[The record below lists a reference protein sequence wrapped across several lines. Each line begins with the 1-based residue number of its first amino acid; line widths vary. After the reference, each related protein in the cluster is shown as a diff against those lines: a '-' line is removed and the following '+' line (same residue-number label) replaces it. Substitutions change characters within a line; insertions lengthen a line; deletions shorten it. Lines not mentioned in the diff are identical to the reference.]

1 MPARLARFVV
11 GMVERR
17 GRPIDGGDWLVSLDL
32 GTEVIASLLGST
44 RQSVSSLLNEWQRQ
58 GILDRP
64 GRRIL
69 RIRGLRELQQLAG
82 RVA

>member
-32 GTEVIASLLGST
+32 GTEDIASLFGST
-44 RQSVSSLLNEWQRQ
+44 RQTVSSLLNEWQRQ
-58 GILDRP
+58 GIFHRP

-69 RIRGLRELQQLAG
+69 RIRGLRELQQLAE